1 LTSETVRSRICNAK
15 PAAAEARTSP
25 ALHPNSRRNARPK
38 LDGSSKQKSAATSE
52 IGRRSSG
59 LHYMR
64 CVFRSNA
71 TGQTYHYTGTITR
84 LGLDVGVTGGGRL
97 FWGVFAPTSRGGPGT
112 LRGNYVGASGN
123 ASLGL
128 GPGRQRTGGR
138 IKSHYLVAM
147 RTDHHRLHR
156 LSRLRCS
163 RRVTPADR
171 GKTGDSN
178 DGARQDICQ
187 DVAATHCSHSV
198 CSCTLRSWDRISA
211 TPNRCEFT
219 PTW

>member
-1 LTSETVRSRICNAK
+1 MRFSVERNRANLPLYRNDYPTGPRCRRHRRRAAVLGRIRADISRWPRHIAGQLRRRERQCV
-15 PAAAEARTSP
+15 
-25 ALHPNSRRNARPK
+25 SRA
-38 LDGSSKQKSAATSE
+38 
-52 IGRRSSG
+52 
-59 LHYMR
+59 
-64 CVFRSNA
+64 
-71 TGQTYHYTGTITR
+71 
-84 LGLDVGVTGGGRL
+84 
-97 FWGVFAPTSRGGPGT
+97 W
-112 LRGNYVGASGN
+112 
-123 ASLGL
+123 
-128 GPGRQRTGGR
+128 PGRQRTGGR